1 MSDFF
6 KSGKTLC
13 QEGEDLLHS
22 GDALGAF
29 EKYKA
34 AAKKKYALGA
44 YNCALLIFGGFKGG
58 EICAEAEYP
67 EEEREHDAYEYIE
80 EAAELGHAES
90 MVVLGE
96 YLNGTFGNEKQ
107 DLEQAFRWFLRAE
120 KAGFQQAIE
129 YVAYCYHV
137 GAGVKKDEKTALKYY
152 QKGAALNDGG
162 CVVEYASFL
171 QEGKFIKQDCEKAFE
186 LFQSAAKG
194 DSRAAERRVGD
205 CYEKGLGTRV
215 DYLKATEWYLLSG
228 DKGNQYAKKA
238 YDELLKKIGNFET
251 EKGATCAFLAVCH
264 SRGIHGYERK
274 LDKAI
279 EYIYSALKER
289 FPDEPKEPEGIKE
302 YNEDTMKLFE
312 KACKRESDGRNY
324 ASAIKAYLK
333 AARTGHRDAPGR
345 ALRLAE
351 KTGITEDSE
360 ELHTLARRYGD
371 PYLMQD
377 TPRIIELVKRGEP
390 EALEYVRELKGMTPA
405 DPLYRAVETVTAFI
419 CAERLRTAPT
429 PEAAM
434 MALKYQAYLDDGQI
448 PQGTYDLA
456 RQNGLY
462 LYSVSEYVQAL
473 RCGVAKAAGMITY
486 EEKLA
491 AEKARKEAEEE
502 AQFDSYYREKLLRQL
517 ASLEVRELAEHI
529 EFEERLANVH
539 NIGEDLTAAEAMSLG
554 KADVFDYM
562 AYKREK
568 ETRLNRESDKQYE
581 KLKIKYLGKT
591 NEQLEAIL
599 REKQEANGNL

>member
-22 GDALGAF
+22 GDVLGAF

-44 YNCALLIFGGFKGG
+44 YNCALLIFGGFKDG

-67 EEEREHDAYEYIE
+67 DKERGHDAYEYIE
-80 EAAELGHAES
+80 AAANLGHTES

-96 YLNGTFGNEKQ
+96 YLNGTFGNEAQ
-107 DLEQAFRWFLRAE
+107 DPEQAFRWFLRAE
-120 KAGFQQAIE
+120 KAGYTQAIE

-137 GAGVKKDEKTALKYY
+137 GAGVKKDEKAALKYY
-152 QKGAALNDGG
+152 QKGAGFHDSG
-162 CVVEYASFL
+162 CMVEYASFL
-171 QEGKFIKQDCEKAFE
+171 QEGKFIKQDCAKAFE
-186 LFQSAAKG
+186 LFQEAAKG

-215 DYLKATEWYLLSG
+215 DYLKAAEWYLLSA

-238 YDELLKKIGNFET
+238 YDALLGKIGNFET
-251 EKGATCAFLAVCH
+251 GKGETYAFLAACY
-264 SRGIHGYERK
+264 SRGIHGYARD
-274 LDKAI
+274 LPKAV
-279 EYIYSALKER
+279 ECIYSALKER

-302 YNEDTMKLFE
+302 YSADTVMLFE
-312 KACKRESDGRNY
+312 KARKRESEGRNY
-324 ASAIKAYLK
+324 PSAIKAYLK

-351 KTGITEDSE
+351 KTGITEDRE
-360 ELHTLARRYGD
+360 ELRNLAERYCD
-371 PYLMQD
+371 PYLMGD
-377 TPRIIELVKRGEP
+377 IPRIVARAKRGEL
-390 EALEYVRELKGMTPA
+390 EALEYIGDLKGMTAA
-405 DPLYRAVETVTAFI
+405 DPLYTALNSVAAFL
-419 CAERLRTAPT
+419 CAERLRTELT

-434 MALKYQAYLDDGQI
+434 MALKYQAFLDDDQI
-448 PQGTYDLA
+448 PQGTCDLA
-456 RQNGLY
+456 EQNGLY

-491 AEKARKEAEEE
+491 AETARKQAEEE
-502 AQFDSYYREKLLRQL
+502 AMFASYHREKLLRQL
-517 ASLEVRELAEHI
+517 ASLEMRDFAEDI
-529 EFEERLANVH
+529 ERGERLANMH
-539 NIGEDLTAAEAMSLG
+539 NIGEDLTAAEAVSLG

-568 ETRLNRESDKQYE
+568 EKRLNRESDKQYE
-581 KLKIKYLGKT
+581 KVKMKYLGKT
-591 NEQLEAIL
+591 KEQLEAIL